1 MSPQSVCVCK
11 CVCFCVRVR
20 DLVAAPRHSEAV
32 RRRGDLDGGLRAR
45 RPPSTCRRFAV
56 VRPKSKPRGIACVRS
71 AGAACAACSACS
83 DDDGF
88 AFAAFAL
95 VSRWQ
100 PIQRRKGRDQG
111 SSVSLNWST
120 QEACLPTGAPQSL
133 LPVP

>member
-1 MSPQSVCVCK
+1 MRP
-11 CVCFCVRVR
+11 
-20 DLVAAPRHSEAV
+20 AV
-32 RRRGDLDGGLRAR
+32 GFSTPPPTSSAGGLRAR

-111 SSVSLNWST
+111 SSGARRKRACRPELRRACCPFPETLN
-120 QEACLPTGAPQSL
+120 CD
-133 LPVP
+133 VNI